1 MTTSPPPPSP
11 LDSIPARRNR
21 RMLLAIFALFFG
33 SMILAGILR
42 FSGWRPAG
50 TRAHGELLQPPG
62 DLRAVTPRLANG
74 ELYRWNPADRIWRI
88 ALAPPA
94 DCADPCVQLAHQ
106 LDAVWKLMGQ
116 NADHV
121 QVLWI
126 GEPPPGVARGGALR
140 ILQPSAELRAAFPR
154 LQPVAGENH
163 AGIPVYV
170 IDPNG
175 FVVLRYAPGLDPSG
189 LRADLAKL
197 TRLL

>member
-11 LDSIPARRNR
+11 LDSVPARRNR

-50 TRAHGELLQPPG
+50 TRAHGELLEPPG

-94 DCADPCVQLAHQ
+94 DCMDACVQLARQ

-140 ILQPSAELRAAFPR
+140 ILQPSAELRAGFPR
-154 LQPVAGENH
+154 LQPAAGENPT
-163 AGIPVYV
+163 GIPVYV

-175 FVVLRYAPGLDPSG
+175 FVMLRYAPGFDPSG

>member
-1 MTTSPPPPSP
+1 MTASPPIHSV
-11 LDSIPARRNR
+11 PARRNR

-33 SMILAGILR
+33 SMIVAGILR

-74 ELYRWNPADRIWRI
+74 NLYRWNPVERIWRI

-94 DCADPCVQLAHQ
+94 GCTDACVQLAHQ
-106 LDAVWKLMGQ
+106 LDTVWKLMGQ

-140 ILQPSAELRAAFPR
+140 VLQSSAELRAGFPR

-175 FVVLRYAPGLDPSG
+175 FVMLRYAPGFDPAG

-197 TRLL
+197 TKLL